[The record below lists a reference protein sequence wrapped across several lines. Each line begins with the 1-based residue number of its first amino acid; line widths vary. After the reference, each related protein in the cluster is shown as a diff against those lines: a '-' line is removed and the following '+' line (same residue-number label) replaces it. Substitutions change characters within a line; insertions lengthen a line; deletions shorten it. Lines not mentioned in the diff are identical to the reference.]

1 MEIFAGNGNLCLNQ
15 VDIYEVFLIK
25 QTMSKRL
32 DDF

>member
-1 MEIFAGNGNLCLNQ
+1 MEVFSGNGNLYLNQ
-15 VDIYEVFLIK
+15 VDIYKVFLIK